1 MLWKQEAS
9 GASGA
14 LFQGADTVC
23 LYTAAITSAMPICT
37 CDPITRC
44 PRSTESETQQNLGFR
59 PIFWCLQPG
68 APLNGEWKHL
78 VNSEHV
84 QKKDVQNVQ
93 RQGPVRSMAE
103 FRLELPVSVE
113 LWSRVWLLVF
123 LGSLRTN
130 VPVFWAERIL
140 DAFFVRTQNPRL

>member
-1 MLWKQEAS
+1 M
-9 GASGA
+9 
-14 LFQGADTVC
+14 
-23 LYTAAITSAMPICT
+23 
-37 CDPITRC
+37 
-44 PRSTESETQQNLGFR
+44 
-59 PIFWCLQPG
+59 
-68 APLNGEWKHL
+68 
-78 VNSEHV
+78 NSEHV

-140 DAFFVRTQNPRL
+140 DDFFVRTQNLRRL